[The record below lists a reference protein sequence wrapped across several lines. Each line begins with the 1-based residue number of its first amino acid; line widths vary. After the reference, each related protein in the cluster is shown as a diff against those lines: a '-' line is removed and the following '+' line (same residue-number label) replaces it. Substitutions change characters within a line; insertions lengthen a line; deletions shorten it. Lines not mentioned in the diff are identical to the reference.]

1 MAQNTIER
9 KLGELSFES
18 GGTSTLELPRSH
30 YYERLNLLVDWDVTV
45 DATGGSFNELGIADL
60 IKEIRVQINGNQ
72 TLKSTSFG
80 LSHEIDKYQ
89 YGTRPVYDEPDL
101 STASNQTGQMQTFVD
116 FTITPDDFAA
126 MLPAFQT
133 SDAVLTINWGTSAD
147 VSADVTVNDATVQ
160 VLSKE
165 RVRESVA
172 GTQTKEKKVL
182 NALMAF
188 KEREKSVPITTT
200 GTTPIELPRG
210 NVYYSVP
217 FMVFDGGS
225 PSNDLIDSF
234 AVKEDGVTTHRET
247 TFDLARSKDKQEY
260 GIENLT
266 DGLAY
271 VNFGKNGDLTD
282 VIPTAGIDKFE
293 LLPENGSAPSDPA
306 KIRLVTQELIR

>member
-1 MAQNTIER
+1 MAQNVIER
-9 KLGELSFES
+9 KLGELSFKS

-30 YYERLNLLVDWDVTV
+30 YFEKLNLLVDWDVTV
-45 DATGGSFNELGIADL
+45 DSLGGSFNELGIADL
-60 IKEIRVQINGNQ
+60 ISEIRVQINGNQ

-89 YGTRPVYDEPDL
+89 YGTRPVYQEPDL

-133 SDAVLTINWGTSAD
+133 SDAVLTINWANSAA
-147 VSADVTVNDATVQ
+147 VADTVTVNDATVQ
-160 VLSKE
+160 VLSRE

-172 GTQTKEKKVL
+172 SSSSKEKKVL
-182 NALMAF
+182 EALMAF
-188 KEREKSVPITTT
+188 KEREKQIPISTT

-217 FMVFDGGS
+217 FMAFDGGS
-225 PSNDLIDSF
+225 PTNDLIDSF

-260 GIENLT
+260 GLEQLT
-266 DGLAY
+266 DGMAY
-271 VNFGKNGDLTD
+271 VNFGKNGNLTD

-293 LLPENGSAPSDPA
+293 LLPENSAAPSDPA
-306 KIRLVTQELIR
+306 SIRLVTQELIR

>member
-1 MAQNTIER
+1 VC
-9 KLGELSFES
+9 K
-18 GGTSTLELPRSH
+18 
-30 YYERLNLLVDWDVTV
+30 RLNLLVDWDVTV
-45 DATGGSFNELGIADL
+45 DATGGSFSELGIADL

-89 YGTRPVYDEPDL
+89 YGTRPVYQEPDL
-101 STASNQTGQMQTFVD
+101 TTASNQTGQMQTFVD

-133 SDAVLTINWGTSAD
+133 SDAVLTINWGTAAD
-147 VSADVTVNDATVQ
+147 VADTVTVNDATVQ
-160 VLSKE
+160 VLSRE

-172 GTQTKEKKVL
+172 SSRSKEKKVL

-188 KEREKSVPITTT
+188 KEREKSVSITTT

-217 FMVFDGGS
+217 FMVFDDDS
-225 PSNDLIDSF
+225 PSNHLVDSF
-234 AVKEDGVTTHRET
+234 SVKEDGVTTHRET

-260 GIENLT
+260 GIENLS

-271 VNFGKNGDLTD
+271 VNFGKNGELTD

-293 LLPENGSAPSDPA
+293 LLPENAAAPSDPA